1 MSKYSSR
8 QKHKHR
14 VRADVVRCL
23 NGAITRPQFCDG
35 VGRLVGYP
43 KARSVKCDA
52 SGSCSGGKGAQDG
65 AIAGAEFGH
74 SIVEKVCNPD
84 ISAIVGGLQ
93 RRPSYPEG
101 ALICSVDGSQFGDC
115 AIILIDH
122 PNICSIK
129 REANRPIAHR
139 EILENSIRGVSL
151 RRNDHKGE
159 SHSYSHQKSS
169 H

>member
-1 MSKYSSR
+1 
-8 QKHKHR
+8 
-14 VRADVVRCL
+14 VRCL
-23 NGAITRPQFCDG
+23 NGASSRTQFCDG

-139 EILENSIRGVSL
+139 EILENSIRVVSL
-151 RRNDHKGE
+151 RRNNNKG
-159 SHSYSHQKSS
+159 
-169 H
+169 